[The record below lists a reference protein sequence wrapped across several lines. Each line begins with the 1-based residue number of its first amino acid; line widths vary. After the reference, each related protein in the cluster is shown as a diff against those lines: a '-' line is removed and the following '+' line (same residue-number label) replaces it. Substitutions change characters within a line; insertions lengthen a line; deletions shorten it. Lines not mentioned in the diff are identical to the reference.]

1 MSSAVRSIAI
11 AKTNVTNVGT
21 VNTIAYDDNDDVED
35 SNFLPVPFTVS
46 DGVLDI
52 AVQDNVLVRILTPG
66 QITGDSDI
74 GDGFSNEP
82 KIQASVMG
90 GLSPVSSLG
99 SNMVIFLKNFIA
111 AYTNDDAAD
120 YNLVTNIEIYNAP
133 TMTKVRFNSIGQ
145 DDAWDFSNTAPVK
158 TTPNP
163 VSGNSSNNYRVVW
176 IFKSPLV
183 ISYKFDNSDTRYLT
197 FTSALDSD

>member
-21 VNTIAYDDNDDVED
+21 VNTIAYDDTTV
-35 SNFLPVPFTVS
+35 SGYLPIPFTVS

-52 AVQDNVLVRILTPG
+52 AVQDNVLADLLTPG
-66 QITGDSDI
+66 QITGDSVI
-74 GDGFSNEP
+74 GDGFRNEP
-82 KIQASVMG
+82 SIQASVMG

-111 AYTNDDAAD
+111 AYTNVDAAD

-133 TMTKVRFNSIGQ
+133 TMTKIRFNSIGQ
-145 DDAWDFSNTAPVK
+145 DDAWEFSSTAPVR

-183 ISYKFDNSDTRYLT
+183 ISYKFDGSDTRYLT
-197 FTSALDSD
+197 FASALDSD